1 MSSIGIVL
9 LPQAGQTLPDACR
22 ASFDPCFTAWYRWDA
37 VAYVNIAH
45 HGYTYLPDTAFFP
58 LWPLLE
64 HFVGIL
70 LGNSFP
76 NSYYFAGLIIA
87 NFCFYFVLVLLYRLL
102 AVDFE
107 SDTARRALF
116 YIAFSPYAIF
126 FFLGYTESIF
136 LLLSLGIFLLLRRGK
151 PLDWWL
157 AGSLG
162 FLAMLTRSSGMI

>member
-1 MSSIGIVL
+1 MQGSRVAWKEAAWIFGLSRLVILLVSSIGIVL

-58 LWPLLE
+58 FWPLLE
-64 HFVGIL
+64 HFGGLL

-87 NFCFYFVLVLLYRLL
+87 
-102 AVDFE
+102 
-107 SDTARRALF
+107 
-116 YIAFSPYAIF
+116 
-126 FFLGYTESIF
+126 
-136 LLLSLGIFLLLRRGK
+136 
-151 PLDWWL
+151 
-157 AGSLG
+157 
-162 FLAMLTRSSGMI
+162 MLTRSSSMILAIPYLVVYIQRFWVVSERAQHNWREKLNALAPLVLIPAGVLPNVLLGSYYR